1 MEWNGPTSRKHD
13 SLPFLTATTLSRFR
27 TLVGRFEQIHCPSM
41 ALYLDLYITSG
52 ATELQGQGVDSLEH
66 SQEQLDLPIDW
77 RCCLI
82 LGACTLV
89 CLTIVLGEFYDEGG
103 SVSIRSVVDVVVI
116 AIRFKALIGQVWCL
130 KVNRLSDRAGF
141 DRSGRV
147 EEPVVYHHAGKSN
160 GFTINST
167 AHTDY
172 IVLPKNLKLE
182 SIY

>member
-1 MEWNGPTSRKHD
+1 MNMYRCAKMGVSGPSC
-13 SLPFLTATTLSRFR
+13 LN
-27 TLVGRFEQIHCPSM
+27 
-41 ALYLDLYITSG
+41 
-52 ATELQGQGVDSLEH
+52 
-66 SQEQLDLPIDW
+66 LPIDW

-147 EEPVVYHHAGKSN
+147 EEPVVYHHAGNTN

-172 IVLPKNLKLE
+172 IVLPKNLK
-182 SIY
+182 